1 MNIDK
6 IDKEEKFEKDLKE
19 MFRKEM
25 VLDDESEIYKELAE
39 NGKITEFENLFVDEI
54 YDSFIKEVKK
64 DKLRHFYFTSIKHM
78 VETVFMTVQTLAI
91 NLLATAEIALPLV
104 PSILQFVKTDNPMHL
119 LKPLAANRGLSQ
131 KTKQLL
137 FSFVNDL
144 TRWKERT
151 WCSSI
156 FIVWGAII

>member
-39 NGKITEFENLFVDEI
+39 NGKITEFENLFVD
-54 YDSFIKEVKK
+54 
-64 DKLRHFYFTSIKHM
+64 
-78 VETVFMTVQTLAI
+78 
-91 NLLATAEIALPLV
+91 
-104 PSILQFVKTDNPMHL
+104 
-119 LKPLAANRGLSQ
+119 
-131 KTKQLL
+131 
-137 FSFVNDL
+137 DL